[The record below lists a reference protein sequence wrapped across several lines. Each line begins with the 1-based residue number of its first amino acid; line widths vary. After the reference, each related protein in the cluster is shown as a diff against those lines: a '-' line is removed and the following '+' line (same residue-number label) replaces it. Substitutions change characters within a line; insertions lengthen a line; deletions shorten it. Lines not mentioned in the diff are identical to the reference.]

1 MAIKSRIL
9 YHSVRL
15 PCNELQAFKLFT
27 VNKHLEAWLTVKAN
41 VEPRKGGK
49 FELFWDPRHPKFDST
64 IGCKV
69 TAIKPGKFLAFEW
82 KGPKQYDYFMNHV
95 DPLTHVTVFFIP
107 ISKGKSSKPATEV
120 HLIHTGWRNSKRW
133 EQARMWF
140 QKMWDFC
147 FKELLKYAAKSK

>member
-1 MAIKSRIL
+1 MNRIL

-15 PCNELQAFKLFT
+15 PCNQLRAFKLFT
-27 VNKHLEAWLTVKAN
+27 QNKHLEAWLTVKAK
-41 VEPRKGGK
+41 VEPKVGGK
-49 FELFWDPRHPKFDST
+49 FELFWNPKHPRYDST

-69 TAIKPGKFLAFEW
+69 TAIKTPKLLAFEW

-107 ISKGKSSKPATEV
+107 ISKSKKLSTEV
-120 HLIHTGWRNSKRW
+120 HLIHTGWRNSKNW
-133 EQARMWF
+133 EQARLWF

-147 FKELLKYAAKSK
+147 FKELLKYAAKTK